1 MHTHRHTRK
10 RPRTAVI
17 AAACGA
23 VALATLAPQTATAA
37 ARLPDLHV
45 KSAKVG
51 ATAITEGDTL
61 RITHVL
67 QNQGKGSARTSVTR
81 FYLTTEVRR
90 SLAERR
96 ASRTSPRSA
105 LGDILLE
112 GDVAAGSVGPGR
124 TVTPKPA
131 TVTVPVGTPP
141 GRYHVLACT
150 EDRGVVKETDE
161 VDNCTAA
168 ATDLKVKAAVGT
180 DPLEV
185 RTFSDTYPWPANE
198 QSNLQYIKAFC
209 SSAYPEKRYTLTS
222 ALASVRAELERLA
235 PGGLAQVRSSGLAGD
250 ATAAQELAAAA
261 LGSGSPG
268 LAMAAMLEAHRLEP
282 GNGRHL
288 VNAAAVATT
297 ISLPNQAIA
306 FLDAAAGRDFLRPA
320 GGVPHQASAL
330 AVRGQALLMLGR
342 YDAARPMFLRAKQLA
357 PLLTEPDVGLATVAA
372 CKGDDAVAAR
382 YLRRSRAVSDRPVPA
397 VPPTSNPGNP
407 GDPEHPEI
415 ERAEPALDLSHGT
428 AGNVRQLPIART
440 PADAVVMKDVY
451 YGIRDDLHAETAARN
466 DAFHQANQR
475 LRIIDADRTW
485 AEITRRTSILT
496 LLNGVGTLGEAAIEQ
511 DQMFQALADA
521 DAIGDEFWGEGT
533 GEIPSTY
540 QQLFEAASAACDGA
554 APSCFDIEMKRTCVP
569 ALEAAHEDWRTL
581 MVEAQDHASAY
592 FTLVSKRMSAYAAN
606 LAEPDAH
613 LLGLLQID
621 AVEHGTY
628 GGLVAQA
635 QQWTHDVRLYRDHCV
650 DPGSPETLEPPDD
663 WEPTPAECPQALKG
677 VNFRLKLG
685 DVSVKVN
692 CERVEVS
699 VSQKINPLLA
709 AFADIKW
716 DSRSGNISIWSGL
729 KVGGTVGNVIDVG
742 LKSGVYMKIGPDGEF
757 VDAGVRV
764 GPSISVVGS
773 VATFSAY
780 KNEVDFSFTSST
792 TPGY

>member
-1 MHTHRHTRK
+1 MTRSTRK
-10 RPRTAVI
+10 
-17 AAACGA
+17 
-23 VALATLAPQTATAA
+23 
-37 ARLPDLHV
+37 
-45 KSAKVG
+45 
-51 ATAITEGDTL
+51 
-61 RITHVL
+61 
-67 QNQGKGSARTSVTR
+67 
-81 FYLTTEVRR
+81 
-90 SLAERR
+90 
-96 ASRTSPRSA
+96 
-105 LGDILLE
+105 
-112 GDVAAGSVGPGR
+112 
-124 TVTPKPA
+124 
-131 TVTVPVGTPP
+131 
-141 GRYHVLACT
+141 
-150 EDRGVVKETDE
+150 
-161 VDNCTAA
+161 
-168 ATDLKVKAAVGT
+168 
-180 DPLEV
+180 
-185 RTFSDTYPWPANE
+185 
-198 QSNLQYIKAFC
+198 
-209 SSAYPEKRYTLTS
+209 
-222 ALASVRAELERLA
+222 
-235 PGGLAQVRSSGLAGD
+235 
-250 ATAAQELAAAA
+250 
-261 LGSGSPG
+261 
-268 LAMAAMLEAHRLEP
+268 
-282 GNGRHL
+282 
-288 VNAAAVATT
+288 
-297 ISLPNQAIA
+297 
-306 FLDAAAGRDFLRPA
+306 
-320 GGVPHQASAL
+320 
-330 AVRGQALLMLGR
+330 
-342 YDAARPMFLRAKQLA
+342 
-357 PLLTEPDVGLATVAA
+357 
-372 CKGDDAVAAR
+372 
-382 YLRRSRAVSDRPVPA
+382 
-397 VPPTSNPGNP
+397 
-407 GDPEHPEI
+407 I

-428 AGNVRQLPIART
+428 AGNVRQLPLART

-451 YGIRDDLHAETAARN
+451 YGIRDDLHAETSARN
-466 DAFHQANQR
+466 DAWHQAKQR
-475 LRIIDADRTW
+475 LRVIDAERTW
-485 AEITRRTSILT
+485 AEITRRSSILT
-496 LLNGVGTLGEAAIEQ
+496 LLYGVGSRGEAAAEQ
-511 DQMFQALADA
+511 DEMFQALHDA

-533 GEIPSTY
+533 GENPSTY

-554 APSCFDIEMKRTCVP
+554 APSCFDTEMKRTCVP

-650 DPGSPETLEPPDD
+650 DPGSPEALDPPDD

-716 DSRSGNISIWSGL
+716 DSRSGNISMWSGL